1 MKQAA
6 NQRLKV
12 LYIITKATWGGAQ
25 RYVYDLATN
34 LPKEKF
40 DVIVAYGVRGKLAGD
55 LAASGIKLRE
65 LPFLARDIT
74 FFSDIKSFFEILRV
88 LRALRPDVIHLNS
101 SKAAALGALAAR
113 FSGVRKI
120 VFTVHGWPFKESRNV
135 LWRVLTYKISW
146 LTAFLSHSVIVVSK
160 TDERL
165 ARRMWGI
172 TKKVHYVPLG
182 RAPFDTLPPSDAFR
196 AMFGSLK
203 PANLKSSTLRLVT
216 IGELTSNKNIR
227 AAIDA
232 VATLSEREI
241 DAVYVVAGE
250 GEERAALEMYAKK
263 LGVGNRVFF
272 PGFVADASR
281 NLSGFDVFVLPSIKE
296 GAPYV
301 LLEAALAGLPIV
313 ATSVVDEDF
322 IASLSSARLVPARDT
337 TALADAII
345 EVARIPRAREK
356 RESVFALSTMVQNT
370 SSLYTS

>member
-172 TKKVHYVPLG
+172 TKKVHYFPL
-182 RAPFDTLPPSDAFR
+182 
-196 AMFGSLK
+196 
-203 PANLKSSTLRLVT
+203 
-216 IGELTSNKNIR
+216 
-227 AAIDA
+227 
-232 VATLSEREI
+232 
-241 DAVYVVAGE
+241 
-250 GEERAALEMYAKK
+250 
-263 LGVGNRVFF
+263 
-272 PGFVADASR
+272 
-281 NLSGFDVFVLPSIKE
+281 
-296 GAPYV
+296 
-301 LLEAALAGLPIV
+301 
-313 ATSVVDEDF
+313 
-322 IASLSSARLVPARDT
+322 
-337 TALADAII
+337 
-345 EVARIPRAREK
+345 
-356 RESVFALSTMVQNT
+356 
-370 SSLYTS
+370 